1 MKQKFE
7 NIIVK
12 KQYFNFFVYISL
24 FFLLVLGTGIY
35 KDYGIS
41 VDEPFQRASGYYW
54 YLSILEN
61 FTNNS
66 KELDFLRNNFE
77 KMEWSKAL
85 LEGAFIQYG
94 PFFDT
99 LLVFLESKLNISN
112 TKDIYEFKHF
122 ANFIVFYIS
131 SIFFLLIIKNRFK
144 NNFLTL
150 IGFFF
155 YITSPRI
162 FGSSFYNCKDIIFM
176 SLTIICIYFA
186 IKLLIKIKVKN
197 ILFFSIFAGLATSVR
212 IMGIFYFL
220 LLFVFLI
227 IENYENN
234 LSFKKKFSYFFFILS
249 SYIIFT
255 YIFWPYLWDD
265 PIKNF
270 FEAFKYFQKFGW
282 DGSVFYLGNY
292 IKANSLP
299 WHYPIVWIFITTPL
313 FYLIL
318 FLIGIYFVIKDFFRN
333 FLNNEKNSLKSNF
346 WSSKNE
352 KIDIFI
358 LGGFMGPIILIIL
371 LNSSLYNGW
380 RQIYFV
386 YPFLTYMSV
395 VGLFSCLNLFNK
407 FKIFLLSFIVCT
419 IFFNIFTIY
428 KLHPFQTI
436 YFNIFAEK
444 NANKF
449 FVIDYWGLGNKVALE
464 KIVKDSDGKNVSV
477 GTASFTPLEYSRYM
491 LNGGVAKKI
500 LFSGNSELN
509 QDYIFTN
516 FLYDSNPKY
525 QRKFS
530 IPKEYEKIFELKKG
544 NIIINQVYKK

>member
-1 MKQKFE
+1 
-7 NIIVK
+7 
-12 KQYFNFFVYISL
+12 
-24 FFLLVLGTGIY
+24 
-35 KDYGIS
+35 
-41 VDEPFQRASGYYW
+41 
-54 YLSILEN
+54 
-61 FTNNS
+61 
-66 KELDFLRNNFE
+66 
-77 KMEWSKAL
+77 
-85 LEGAFIQYG
+85 
-94 PFFDT
+94 
-99 LLVFLESKLNISN
+99 
-112 TKDIYEFKHF
+112 
-122 ANFIVFYIS
+122 
-131 SIFFLLIIKNRFK
+131 
-144 NNFLTL
+144 
-150 IGFFF
+150 
-155 YITSPRI
+155 
-162 FGSSFYNCKDIIFM
+162 M
-176 SLTIICIYFA
+176 SLTIICIYFT

-197 ILFFSIFAGLATSVR
+197 ILFFLYLLGYTSE

-380 RQIYFV
+380 RQLYFV

-419 IFFNIFTIY
+419 IFLIFLLSISFTHF
-428 KLHPFQTI
+428 KLYI
-436 YFNIFAEK
+436 LIFLQK
-444 NANKF
+444 KMLIN
-449 FVIDYWGLGNKVALE
+449 FVIDY
-464 KIVKDSDGKNVSV
+464 
-477 GTASFTPLEYSRYM
+477 
-491 LNGGVAKKI
+491 
-500 LFSGNSELN
+500 
-509 QDYIFTN
+509 
-516 FLYDSNPKY
+516 
-525 QRKFS
+525 
-530 IPKEYEKIFELKKG
+530 
-544 NIIINQVYKK
+544 